1 MKRRQFITLIGGAA
15 AWPLAARAQQP
26 AMPVIGWLSA
36 RSSESEG
43 FMLDA
48 FRQGLKDGGYIEGR
62 NLAIEYRWAD
72 GQYERLPALA
82 ADLARRRIAVLVSV
96 GGTIVVPI
104 ARAAAGGIPIVF
116 NVGNDPVANG
126 LVASFNRPGG
136 NLTGVYSLRGSL
148 AAKELG
154 LLHQLAPKAVTIAVL
169 VNPSDTVSTNV
180 QWDDASEAAPALG
193 LRLRKLSTATP
204 DEIDAAFASLSR
216 EPADAMLVT
225 TSPFFATRI
234 AQITALAAQHG
245 LPTLYFRRDF
255 TEAGGLIS
263 YGDDVTEGY
272 RQMGVYVGRILM
284 GAKAGDLPVVQPS
297 KFELVIN
304 LKTAKALSLTVPPTL
319 LAIADE
325 VIE

>member
-1 MKRRQFITLIGGAA
+1 MRRREFITLLGA
-15 AWPLAARAQQP
+15 AWPLAARAQQ

-48 FRQGLKDGGYIEGR
+48 FRQGLKGGGYIEGR
-62 NLAIEYRWAD
+62 NLAVEYRWAD

-82 ADLARRRIAVLVSV
+82 ADLVRRPIAVLVSV
-96 GGTIVVPI
+96 GGNFVVPI
-104 ARAAAGGIPIVF
+104 AKAAAGGMPIVF
-116 NVGNDPVANG
+116 NVGNDPVADG
-126 LVASFNRPGG
+126 LVASLNRPGG

-154 LLHQLAPKAVTIAVL
+154 LLHELAPRAVTIAVL
-169 VNPSDTVSTNV
+169 VNFSNDV
-180 QWDDASEAAPALG
+180 QWNDASQAAPALG
-193 LRLRKLSTATP
+193 LRLRKLSAAVP
-204 DEIDAAFASLSR
+204 DEIDAAFASLAR

-225 TSPFFATRI
+225 TNPFFATRI
-234 AQITALAAQHG
+234 AQITALVAQHG
-245 LPTLYFRRDF
+245 LPTLYPRRDF

-263 YGDDVTEGY
+263 YGDDIKEGY
-272 RQMGVYVGRILM
+272 RQMGGYVGRILM

-304 LKTAKALSLTVPPTL
+304 LKTARALGIAIPPSM

>member
-1 MKRRQFITLIGGAA
+1 MKRRDFITLFGGAA

-26 AMPVIGWLSA
+26 ALPVIGWLSA
-36 RSSESEG
+36 RTSESEG

-48 FRQGLKDGGYIEGR
+48 FRQGLKDGGHVEGR

-82 ADLARRRIAVLVSV
+82 ADLVRRPIAALVSV
-96 GGTIVVPI
+96 GGNFVVPI
-104 ARAAAGGIPIVF
+104 AKAAAGGIPIVF
-116 NVGNDPVANG
+116 NVGADPVADG
-126 LVASFNRPGG
+126 LVASLNRPGG
-136 NLTGVYSLRGSL
+136 NLTGVYSLRASL

-154 LLHQLAPKAVTIAVL
+154 LLHELAPKAVTIAVL
-169 VNPSDTVSTNV
+169 VNPSNTT
-180 QWDDASEAAPALG
+180 QWNDAREAAPALG
-193 LRLRKLSTATP
+193 LRLRQLSAVVP
-204 DEIDAAFASLSR
+204 EEIDAAFASLSR

-245 LPTLYFRRDF
+245 LPTLYPRRDF

-263 YGDDVTEGY
+263 YGDDITEGY
-272 RQMGVYVGRILM
+272 RQMGVYVSRILM

-304 LKTAKALSLTVPPTL
+304 LKTARALGIAIPPSM
-319 LAIADE
+319 LAIADG